1 MKKNFI
7 GYYSTIKDDL
17 EEIWNSEETLFI
29 YDTNC
34 ILNLYRCED
43 HTRDDILN
51 VMKAISNRTWIP
63 FQVGFEYQRNRKKII
78 QEGVQSLNKIKEQ
91 LQENCTA
98 NKFLSGNV
106 KKHLYS
112 SLFQEITELQR
123 DLEQPINKFIT
134 DKIYPRIESKEK
146 LAEHDFIRD
155 KIDAIIGTN
164 VGDIPSTEKINSI
177 NEQGEYRYKIKM
189 PPGFKDDKKD
199 SRSYHAEV
207 EFQDKYGDL
216 YLWFEIIDKAKD
228 DKIKQIIFICDDAK
242 TDWWF
247 EYDGKKHGAQESL
260 KTEICR
266 KSNIKDFRLIS
277 QSTFLHE
284 AKQYIRDV
292 NVSDESVQEIES
304 LSRRNI
310 SISVDD
316 TISINDNFEHEMS
329 EAEELDI
336 SLLNDDFFSDNF
348 SKKLHLQLK
357 LTNILIKNANE
368 ICQLLHSQTSFA
380 TKFGL
385 DIEVLKLVEKLE
397 NKIHSTK
404 KLYSLLK
411 QVIFSFH
418 KATLGEHYDVIQ
430 SRLEKY
436 MQLLLE
442 KNKELLESINYA
454 KGYSDYLSEMMS
466 KPIINGDI

>member
-78 QEGVQSLNKIKEQ
+78 QESVQSLNKIKEQ

-134 DKIYPRIESKEK
+134 DKISPRIESKEK

-189 PPGFKDDKKD
+189 PP
-199 SRSYHAEV
+199 
-207 EFQDKYGDL
+207 
-216 YLWFEIIDKAKD
+216 
-228 DKIKQIIFICDDAK
+228 
-242 TDWWF
+242 
-247 EYDGKKHGAQESL
+247 
-260 KTEICR
+260 
-266 KSNIKDFRLIS
+266 
-277 QSTFLHE
+277 
-284 AKQYIRDV
+284 
-292 NVSDESVQEIES
+292 
-304 LSRRNI
+304 
-310 SISVDD
+310 
-316 TISINDNFEHEMS
+316 
-329 EAEELDI
+329 
-336 SLLNDDFFSDNF
+336 
-348 SKKLHLQLK
+348 
-357 LTNILIKNANE
+357 
-368 ICQLLHSQTSFA
+368 
-380 TKFGL
+380 
-385 DIEVLKLVEKLE
+385 VLKMTKRTLV
-397 NKIHSTK
+397 
-404 KLYSLLK
+404 
-411 QVIFSFH
+411 
-418 KATLGEHYDVIQ
+418 
-430 SRLEKY
+430 
-436 MQLLLE
+436 
-442 KNKELLESINYA
+442 
-454 KGYSDYLSEMMS
+454 
-466 KPIINGDI
+466 PITQK